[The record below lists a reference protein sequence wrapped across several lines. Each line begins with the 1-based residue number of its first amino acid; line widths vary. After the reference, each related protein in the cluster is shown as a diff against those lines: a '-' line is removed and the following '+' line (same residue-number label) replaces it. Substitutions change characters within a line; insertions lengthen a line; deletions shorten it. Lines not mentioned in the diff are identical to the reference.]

1 MRNIGVVWMVL
12 TRVVQWKEW
21 LRKWKSPV
29 AVILINSFLKSTI
42 YNWTAELIEHSWYG
56 CHFKDLCCSALWS
69 GLVLWQVLL
78 LGDDGWQG
86 LADDQLGQDSLTCG
100 LRTSCPLY
108 FPTIA
113 PAPAVLTCLR
123 DDISLAF
130 FSSRSSS
137 LLLSSH
143 NSLLSIRHNDRQ
155 NPHI

>member
-1 MRNIGVVWMVL
+1 MGNIGVVWMVL
-12 TRVVQWKEW
+12 TRAVEWKEW
-21 LRKWKSPV
+21 LRNWKSPV
-29 AVILINSFLKSTI
+29 AIIINSFLKSTI

-69 GLVLWQVLL
+69 GLVLCQVLL

-113 PAPAVLTCLR
+113 PAFRLISSSVYRAAVLTCLG

-130 FSSRSSS
+130 FSCCCLHTTLFS
-137 LLLSSH
+137 
-143 NSLLSIRHNDRQ
+143 
-155 NPHI
+155 P